1 MTTVTQSVEAAV
13 AARPE
18 INTPSRGATKPRP
31 DDAML
36 VMKPKWAKLVV
47 AGERTLEVR
56 TQTNNKYKNSCVWLA
71 QVGDRPSSAS

>member
-1 MTTVTQSVEAAV
+1 MEAAV

-18 INTPSRGATKPRP
+18 INTPSRRATKPRP

-36 VMKPKWAKLVV
+36 VMKPEWAKLVV
-47 AGERTLEVR
+47 AGEKTLEVR
-56 TQTNNKYKNSCVWLA
+56 NQTNNKYKNSHVWLA